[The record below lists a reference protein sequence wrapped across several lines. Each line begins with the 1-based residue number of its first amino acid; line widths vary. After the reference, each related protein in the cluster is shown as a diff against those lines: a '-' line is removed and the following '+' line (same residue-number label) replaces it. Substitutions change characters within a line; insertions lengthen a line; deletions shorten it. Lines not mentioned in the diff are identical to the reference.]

1 MKLQTKYFGE
11 IEYDADDIL
20 TFPNGLY
27 GFDDEKEFLL
37 IPFDGSQGS
46 LLCLQSRATPTLAFV
61 LMDPFMLQPDYMPVP
76 QKAELSALGVKDSGD
91 LCYYVMCV
99 VKQPIGDSTLNL
111 KCPIAINPNTRV
123 SAQFI
128 LETTHYEMRHR
139 LSELKNGKE
148 AVEC

>member
-37 IPFDGSQGS
+37 IPFEGSQGS
-46 LLCLQSRATPTLAFV
+46 LLCLQSRATSALAFI
-61 LMDPFMLQPDYMPVP
+61 LMDPFMLQPDYTPVL
-76 QKAELSALGVKDSGD
+76 QKAELSALSVKDSGD

-99 VKQPIGDSTLNL
+99 IRQPIGDSTVNL
-111 KCPIAINPNTRV
+111 KCPIAINPTSRV

-128 LETTHYEMRHR
+128 LESDQYEMRHL
-139 LSELKNGKE
+139 LSQLKNGKE

>member
-37 IPFDGSQGS
+37 IPFEGSQGS
-46 LLCLQSRATPTLAFV
+46 LLCLQSRVTSALAFI
-61 LMDPFMLQPDYMPVP
+61 LMDPFMLQPDYTPVL
-76 QKAELSALGVKDSGD
+76 QKAELSALSVRDSGD

-99 VKQPIGDSTLNL
+99 IKQPIGESTVNL

-128 LETTHYEMRHR
+128 LETDRYEMRHL
-139 LSELKNGKE
+139 LSQLKNGKG